1 LIILNHEQGTEDWFN
16 ARLGVP
22 SASNY
27 AKLITATGNPSTSAD
42 GYINQ
47 LIAERMTGERAEI
60 YTNAHM
66 ERGTALE
73 PEARAYYE
81 FMRDME
87 AQEVGFCLHDE
98 VKTGCS
104 PDALVG
110 DGGLEIKCPS
120 SAVHVSYLRE
130 NRLPPAYKQ
139 QVMGCMWIT
148 GAEWWD
154 FLSYHPAMPSLLIQV
169 KREQKY
175 IDALAV
181 EVTKAAAA
189 IADQVEFIKSLQGKA
204 A

>member
-1 LIILNHEQGTEDWFN
+1 MIILDHEQGSEAWLS

-22 SASNY
+22 SASMY
-27 AKLITATGNPSTSAD
+27 SKLVTAAGKPSTSAE

-47 LIAERMTGERAEI
+47 LVAESVTGERAEFYI
-60 YTNAHM
+60 NSHM

-73 PEARAYYE
+73 PEARAHYE

-87 AQEVGFCLHDE
+87 ATEVGFCLHDTLR
-98 VKTGCS
+98 TGCS

-120 SAVHVSYLRE
+120 GAVHVSYLRAE
-130 NRLPPAYKQ
+130 ALPAAYKQ
-139 QVMGCMWIT
+139 QVMGCMWIA

-154 FLSYHPAMPSLLIQV
+154 FLSYHPDMPSLLV
-169 KREQKY
+169 RVERDEKY
-175 IDALAV
+175 ISLLAAEVEKAVDAIQ
-181 EVTKAAAA
+181 E
-189 IADQVEFIKSLQGKA
+189 QVERIQKLQRRA